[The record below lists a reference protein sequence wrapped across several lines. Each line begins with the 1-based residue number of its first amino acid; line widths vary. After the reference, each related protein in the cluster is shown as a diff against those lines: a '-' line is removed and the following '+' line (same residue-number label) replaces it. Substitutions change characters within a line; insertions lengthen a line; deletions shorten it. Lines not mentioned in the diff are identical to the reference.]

1 MQCSLAARAAFVV
14 ILGARFGSATDVA
27 TPAAPA
33 SVSAPTP
40 AIAAA
45 PAPEDATRHGFFMRF
60 APKFGYLFLSSN
72 ASVLSSFRQEIPSSA
87 RAPGYGFEYQLGRE
101 VWGRVSLAV
110 ALDLETYRS
119 VRARVA
125 EQTVTMQNF
134 QLELFAIGLVVTAFP
149 FEDLG
154 WHTAL
159 KVSACSIEPAADN
172 EMFMGSSFSGPQ
184 MRGPC
189 FSAAGGYEW
198 QMSRAWWL
206 GVGVRASYAHNMSD
220 EGSQKLNAFSPG
232 LVATATYY

>member
-1 MQCSLAARAAFVV
+1 MRGSHSARSAV
-14 ILGARFGSATDVA
+14 IAIFAVRVASAGDA
-27 TPAAPA
+27 T
-33 SVSAPTP
+33 T
-40 AIAAA
+40 AAA
-45 PAPEDATRHGFFMRF
+45 PAAAIAPAATPEDATRHGFFMRF

-72 ASVLSSFRQEIPSSA
+72 ANVVSGFRQEIPSSA

-119 VRARVA
+119 VRVRVA
-125 EQTVTMQNF
+125 ERTVAMQNF

-159 KVSACSIEPAADN
+159 KVSACSIEPAADDG
-172 EMFMGSSFSGPQ
+172 MFMGASFSGPQ

-189 FSAAGGYEW
+189 FSAMGGYEW
-198 QMSRAWWL
+198 QISRAWWW
-206 GVGVRASYAHNMSD
+206 GIAARASYAHNTSD
-220 EGSQKLNAFSPG
+220 EGNQSLNAFSPG
-232 LVATATYY
+232 VVATITYY